1 MTTLVKKLN
10 GLSNV
15 SSVGKK
21 ELKLSKIFDFKAK
34 PFFNIIIGS
43 LILVILFCYLLEMNQ
58 LVVLGF
64 RVDELERQRE
74 ELKKTNKNLE
84 MEKMKLESLSGTSN
98 EVADLNFIKVEK
110 IDYLRP
116 IAGLALTKK

>member
-10 GLSNV
+10 GLSNI
-15 SSVGKK
+15 SSVEKK
-21 ELKLSKIFDFKAK
+21 ELKLSKVFDFKTK
-34 PFFNIIIGS
+34 PIFNIIIGS

-74 ELKKTNKNLE
+74 ELEKTNKNLE
-84 MEKMKLESLSGTSN
+84 MEKMKLESLSGSSN
-98 EVADLNFIKVEK
+98 EVANLNFIKVEK

-116 IAGLALTKK
+116 MAGLALTKK